1 MTHFLINRKHLQT
14 EWRESSF
21 PRRASNGR
29 IGRSLTKS
37 IQRLI
42 QMVSFISSKKS
53 LFYVK
58 VIVNLI
64 DRLLFDLYPTWFS
77 TFTPKCIL
85 HKIAPL
91 MRLSLIHVTILNL
104 AWYKQIVYSRL
115 FLSSDS
121 SGIIGFVGIFFFAI
135 KILFTTML
143 SSHFLFAAKNIR
155 GNKALLLLTENKF
168 YIFVGILIFILT
180 INSVFGE

>member
-1 MTHFLINRKHLQT
+1 MIINYKC
-14 EWRESSF
+14 W
-21 PRRASNGR
+21 
-29 IGRSLTKS
+29 KY
-37 IQRLI
+37 
-42 QMVSFISSKKS
+42 MYISSICQIFKASSRKCRNE
-53 LFYVK
+53 
-58 VIVNLI
+58 IHA
-64 DRLLFDLYPTWFS
+64 LYPTWFS

-85 HKIAPL
+85 QKIAPL

-115 FLSSDS
+115 VLSSDS

>member
-1 MTHFLINRKHLQT
+1 MIINYKCWKH
-14 EWRESSF
+14 
-21 PRRASNGR
+21 
-29 IGRSLTKS
+29 
-37 IQRLI
+37 
-42 QMVSFISSKKS
+42 MYISSICQTFKASSSKCRNE
-53 LFYVK
+53 
-58 VIVNLI
+58 IHA
-64 DRLLFDLYPTWFS
+64 LYPTRFS

-104 AWYKQIVYSRL
+104 AWYKQILYSRL

-155 GNKALLLLTENKF
+155 GNKSLLSLTENKF

-180 INSVFGE
+180 INSVFGEYYASSL